1 MHDSHQ
7 IRRKYSTMTGLE
19 KKSFNVPISEIQRQ
33 RLDRAAEIISHE
45 RGERITAS
53 ALFRE
58 LGLKAVDE
66 ILADQPTT
74 AAAS

>member
-1 MHDSHQ
+1 
-7 IRRKYSTMTGLE
+7 MTGLE